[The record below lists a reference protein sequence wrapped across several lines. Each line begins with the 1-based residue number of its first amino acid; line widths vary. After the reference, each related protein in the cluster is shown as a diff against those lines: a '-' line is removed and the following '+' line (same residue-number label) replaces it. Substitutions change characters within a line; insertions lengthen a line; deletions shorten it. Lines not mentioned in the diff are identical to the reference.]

1 MQTEVTEDLPVSAGH
16 YALRMEDPVEKEIP
30 AMADLADLAG
40 EDAALVKAE
49 TDRLMAAAVAAAA
62 ENQTIPAKAMVEMAE
77 LTAAVEVLRVNQE
90 PEVHMAE
97 AAETKPLM
105 GKEEHCLQ
113 ILRQKR
119 SRSSSAQTA

>member
-49 TDRLMAAAVAAAA
+49 TDRLMAAAVAAA